1 MIAVMKHTAYLL
13 PRLAVRSALAIAC
26 LGAAQTASAQQ
37 NDGGSV
43 FVDLGRWVV
52 LEDPAN
58 RMCELRLTSDR
69 QTVLRYFKRDGAPGS
84 LRLQSRNGSF
94 SSMFVGDVTW
104 AFDETQFSG
113 RLTRNMYATSSDS
126 SDIET
131 AFRQARFLTVNHAG
145 QMVTRVSLQ
154 TSSAG
159 FRLLNQCAQQW
170 RYPNPFNTPT
180 TIARSD
186 RSGSVGGRTFTS
198 APARSAAPA
207 PSVSTRRTAPQTQP
221 QTQVTGPYPPN
232 RALEPINPAEWVRSE
247 DIASRR
253 DPTGVLRFTLMV
265 DPSGRA
271 EECIVNQSTGSRR
284 FDGRL
289 CGLLQSRARF
299 TPASDASGNATRSSY
314 SSSIRFASE

>member
-1 MIAVMKHTAYLL
+1 MTQKAFLP
-13 PRLAVRSALAIAC
+13 PRLAMRTALAPILAFGC
-26 LGAAQTASAQQ
+26 LGASETAMAQQ
-37 NDGGSV
+37 TDGGSV

-69 QTVLRYFKRDGAPGS
+69 QTIVRYFKRDGAPGS
-84 LRLQSRNGSF
+84 LRLQSRSGSF

-104 AFDETQFSG
+104 AFDDTQFSG

-126 SDIET
+126 SDIEA
-131 AFRQARFLTVNHAG
+131 AFRRARFLTVNHAG
-145 QMVTRVSLQ
+145 RMVTRVSLQ

-170 RYPNPFNTPT
+170 RFPNPFTTGT

-186 RSGSVGGRTFTS
+186 RSGSGGGRTFTS

-207 PSVSTRRTAPQTQP
+207 PSVSTRRSVPQAQP
-221 QTQVTGPYPPN
+221 PVTGPYPPN
-232 RALEPINPAEWVRSE
+232 RPLEAINPNEWVRSE
-247 DIASRR
+247 DISSRR
-253 DPTGVLRFTLMV
+253 NAGGVLRFTLMV

-299 TPASDASGNATRSSY
+299 TPASDASGNPTRSSY